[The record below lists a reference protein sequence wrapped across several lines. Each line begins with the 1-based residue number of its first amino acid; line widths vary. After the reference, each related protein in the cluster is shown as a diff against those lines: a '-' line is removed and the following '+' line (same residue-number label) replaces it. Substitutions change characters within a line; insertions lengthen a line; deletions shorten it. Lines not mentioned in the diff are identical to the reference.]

1 MATSVSDIDAKIAEL
16 QKQKKKMLEA
26 EKAAKKKEAEAR
38 QKKIGALVE
47 KVLGE
52 ITDMDDFKSK
62 LESLKKDENVSA
74 SLNGDALSSQV
85 SLN

>member
-1 MATSVSDIDAKIAEL
+1 MGTSVSDIDAKIAEL

-52 ITDMDDFKSK
+52 ITDMDDLKSK
-62 LESLKKDENVSA
+62 LESLKKDEDVPA
-74 SLNGDALSSQV
+74 FLKEDISSDQV

>member
-1 MATSVSDIDAKIAEL
+1 MGTSVSDIDAKIAEL

-26 EKAAKKKEAEAR
+26 EKAAKKKADEAR
-38 QKKIGALVE
+38 RTKIGVLVE

-52 ITDMDDFKSK
+52 ITDLKAFEAQLRKLKTDEPEKS
-62 LESLKKDENVSA
+62 LEA
-74 SLNGDALSSQV
+74 SV